1 MYNILLSLRTLLL
14 LLLFGGLCPLAG
26 QAQAMQFAS
35 KVVAQD
41 GIVSNDD
48 KAADSNLATNAT
60 IKPTLLL
67 GFTRLRVSF
76 PTMAAANKE
85 AGMYLK
91 SNILLSAAL
100 LGGATINTFYND
112 GTTSQPLES
121 YLLSNNLLSLN
132 IQASGITK
140 AAFMPTQQFNQIE
153 LVYFAALALGQDI
166 EVYEAFSTVNPLPVA
181 LISFQA
187 KATPAG
193 VALSWA
199 TASERG
205 ADYFALERAADA
217 QESFQTI
224 GRVQCAGTTTQA
236 QSYQFVDATA
246 APGVRSYYRLRQV
259 DLDGTE
265 TFGPVLAVQGIP
277 LVDKLVAYPS
287 PTAGPLTV
295 LGGAGAQFTVLDQLG
310 RPVHRARLSRDQP
323 QLDVRSLPSGQYF
336 LQDEAT
342 GQRTRFAKAD

>member
-1 MYNILLSLRTLLL
+1 MYNILFNLRVFLLL
-14 LLLFGGLCPLAG
+14 ILGGLCPSVG
-26 QAQAMQFAS
+26 QAQATQFAS

-41 GIVSNDD
+41 GIVANDG

-91 SNILLSAAL
+91 SNILISAAL

-121 YLLSNNLLSLN
+121 YLLSNNLLSLKV
-132 IQASGITK
+132 QASGITK
-140 AAFMPTQQFNQIE
+140 VAFMPTQPFNQIE
-153 LVYFAALALGQDI
+153 LVYFSALALGQDI
-166 EVYEAFSTVNPLPVA
+166 EVYEAYSTVSPLPVTLTA
-181 LISFQA
+181 FQA

-193 VALSWA
+193 VALAWT

-205 ADYFALERAADA
+205 ADYFAVERAADA
-217 QESFQTI
+217 QKSFQTI
-224 GRVQCAGTTTQA
+224 GRVRCAGTTTQA
-236 QSYQFVDATA
+236 QAYQFVDATA
-246 APGVRSYYRLRQV
+246 APGALGYYRLRQV

-265 TFGPVLAVQGIP
+265 TFGSVLAVQGMP
-277 LVDKLVAYPS
+277 LANRLVAYPS
-287 PTAGPLTV
+287 PTAGPLAV
-295 LGGAGAQFTVLDQLG
+295 VGGAGAQVTILDQLG
-310 RPVHRARLSRDQP
+310 RPVQRAHLSPDLP

-336 LQDEAT
+336 LQDDAT